1 MQIFKICHHHLIPH
15 FWTASTKS
23 QNQHHLTPTV
33 ADNPKLNNLVDCDT
47 YATCG
52 ARFSVINAQSCII
65 TETVKQLPHNV
76 AKHGLAYAQYVC
88 IFTFPTVKTVACFF
102 VNIVKVL
109 DIVKCNYTPTAMMP
123 FTSCSDVHNTQGGT
137 YLYTDRSSK
146 FINCCRYHLMSVA
159 SLTTTQSGQSS
170 YFLLAVWWIHT
181 HHVCFLC
188 VMLSAESAKITDM
201 WMHNVHV

>member
-123 FTSCSDVHNTQGGT
+123 FTSCSDVHNIQGGT
-137 YLYTDRSSK
+137 YLHTDKQYIHQLLSLSSDVSSISHNHSIWTK
-146 FINCCRYHLMSVA
+146 QLFPSGSMVDPHTPRTFPLCDAQCRISKDH
-159 SLTTTQSGQSS
+159 
-170 YFLLAVWWIHT
+170 
-181 HHVCFLC
+181 
-188 VMLSAESAKITDM
+188 
-201 WMHNVHV
+201 